1 MADSVDSFI
10 PRGPAGMLKA
20 LRWSLQ
26 GLAAAWRLES
36 SFRLE
41 VCLFLLL
48 CPLGLWLG
56 ADAIERVLLVGC
68 LLLVLSAELL
78 NSAIEAAVDR
88 MGREHNEFAG
98 RAKDMGSAAV
108 FVLMLNVIFC
118 WALILVPRLLH

>member
-1 MADSVDSFI
+1 
-10 PRGPAGMLKA
+10 MLKA

-26 GLAAAWRLES
+26 GLGAAWRLES